1 MRYRRYV
8 TSPTPPTDTRLRIV
22 EAAAGL
28 LRDDGP
34 AAVTTRAV
42 AQAAGLQAP
51 AIYRL
56 FGDKDGLLEA
66 VAEHVLATWV
76 DSKARTVEA
85 AVAGGVD
92 PVEDLR
98 SGWAAQVEFG
108 LANPALFRLLSD
120 PGRASGSPAALSGR
134 RVLAARVQRVAAE
147 GRLRVPEER
156 AVGLIQAAGTGV
168 VTTLLSTPPPTATP
182 VSPTPRSTAC
192 SRGSSPTRPPRRR
205 RAAHRPRRRPCPR
218 TGLAGLTPAELCC
231 SRTGSTAPSRRPSRS
246 DGRAGVTGAL
256 PPQE

>member
-8 TSPTPPTDTRLRIV
+8 ISPTPPTDTRLRIV

-28 LRDDGP
+28 LRDEGP

-98 SGWAAQVEFG
+98 AGWAAQVEFG

-168 VTTLLSTPPPTATP
+168 VTTLLSTPAADRDPGLADAALDSVLAGILTDPPSPGDGGRLTAL
-182 VSPTPRSTAC
+182 VGA
-192 SRGSSPTRPPRRR
+192 
-205 RAAHRPRRRPCPR
+205 RALAPE
-218 TGLAGLTPAELCC
+218 LAGLTPAERLLL
-231 SRTGSTAPSRRPSRS
+231 A
-246 DGRAGVTGAL
+246 DWLDRALAAAA
-256 PPQE
+256 QE